1 MAHTEIPGYR
11 HEDKQGPFLGKTTRT
26 LKRWRQRRVGPPVTI
41 IGRTVYYSISG
52 TDEWL
57 RSLERQ
63 IELPSPKRR
72 RAA

>member
-11 HEDKQGPFLGKTTRT
+11 LENNESQFLGKTPRT

-41 IGRTVYYSISG
+41 IGRTVYYSILG
-52 TDEWL
+52 TDDWL
-57 RSLERQ
+57 LRQERQ
-63 IELPSPKRR
+63 IELPKRR